1 VQRYLL
7 VALGLGL
14 AAFVIWHPPAR
25 PPVGL
30 TTQSQTETLRRP
42 RRAARPFIST
52 RIVVYVAGE
61 VRRPGLYRLA
71 PGARIDDAVRQAGGM
86 LPDADPLAVDLA
98 QQVSDGDEV
107 AVVARGAA
115 LPRRTLARSRSGQ
128 MRSRTRQT
136 APAQGSIDPN
146 LADTA
151 SLARVP
157 GIGPAVAQRIVT
169 LREADGPFASA
180 DELLDVAG
188 MTPARL
194 DRASP
199 YLFFSR

>member
-7 VALGLGL
+7 MALGLGL
-14 AAFVIWHPPAR
+14 AALVIWHPPAR
-25 PPVGL
+25 PSVGL
-30 TTQSQTETLRRP
+30 ATQVQPETSRRS
-42 RRAARPFIST
+42 RRGARPFFST

-98 QQVSDGDEV
+98 RQVSDGDEV

-115 LPRRTLARSRSGQ
+115 VPRRTLARSRN
-128 MRSRTRQT
+128 RQT
-136 APAQGSIDPN
+136 RVSARQPPAQGSIDPN
-146 LADTA
+146 LADAAT
-151 SLARVP
+151 LARVP
-157 GIGPAVAQRIVT
+157 GIGPAIALRIIA